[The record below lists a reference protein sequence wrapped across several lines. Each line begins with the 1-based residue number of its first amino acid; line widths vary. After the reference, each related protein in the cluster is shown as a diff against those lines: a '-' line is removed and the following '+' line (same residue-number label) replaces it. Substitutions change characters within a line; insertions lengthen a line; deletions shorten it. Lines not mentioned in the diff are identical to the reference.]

1 MNYQLRIL
9 DIYLLRYRFIYEVTE
24 LLRLSLYLYLY
35 LDSVL
40 VLTGESCYVKR
51 TNAPCNRQRA

>member
-40 VLTGESCYVKR
+40 VLTGESCYVMHPVTDR
-51 TNAPCNRQRA
+51 ELDAV